1 MKNLKYIEVRQAY
14 LDFMKSKGHVEI
26 INSSLIPE
34 NDPSVLFVNSG
45 MFPLVPFLMGEVH
58 PAGKRLTNIQRS
70 VRTGD
75 IDDVGD
81 PIHCTAFEMLGNWS
95 LNDYFKEEAIE
106 QTVEF
111 FVDVLELDINKI
123 YATVFKGKDNVPQD
137 TESIEIWK
145 KVFAKYGIEAKV
157 GPHEHI
163 HLLEDNW
170 WGLAGGGPCGP
181 DTEPYYDTGKEP
193 CGANCYV
200 GCNCNKYVEIGNN
213 VLMQYLLKDGEL
225 LPLGRHNVDF
235 GGGLERI
242 VAMLQGVNSYF
253 DTDIYKPIL
262 DFVKKSAKVS
272 NIKSERI
279 VVDHIKSATWI
290 IMDGIKP
297 GRSEQ
302 AYILRRLIRRAVRH
316 AKELGIEGLITREVG
331 QICIDQFAPIYPQ
344 LKKKEEEILS
354 TLEEEEIK
362 FNRTVKEGLKEV
374 NKLIKELNGGKFTN
388 SNGESFKIYET
399 YGFPIEMLKEELL
412 SAGIEIDEEALIENH
427 NKKMLEHQE
436 KSRTASS
443 GLFKGGLADTS
454 EMSTKYHTATHLLNA
469 ALRKIVGEHIYQ
481 KGSNITPERMRFDF
495 PNESKL
501 TDEQLKAV
509 EDLINEKIQAGLEV
523 SWTEM
528 DKDTALKLVPF
539 AAFEGKYGDI
549 VKVYSVG
556 DPANPFSRE
565 LCNGP
570 HVTNTNVLGHFKI
583 VKQENLG
590 AGVKRI
596 KAVLE

>member
-1 MKNLKYIEVRQAY
+1 
-14 LDFMKSKGHVEI
+14 
-26 INSSLIPE
+26 
-34 NDPSVLFVNSG
+34 
-45 MFPLVPFLMGEVH
+45 MFPLVPFLLGEAH
-58 PAGKRLTNIQRS
+58 PSGNKLVNIQRS

-81 PIHCTAFEMLGNWS
+81 DIHCTAFEMLGNWS
-95 LNDYFKEEAIE
+95 LNDYFKEQAIE

-111 FVDVLELDINKI
+111 FVDVLELDVNKI
-123 YATVFKGKDNVPQD
+123 YATVFKGTDKVPAD

-145 KVFAKYGIEAKV
+145 KVFAKYGVEAKV

-163 HLLEDNW
+163 HMLEDNW
-170 WGLAGGGPCGP
+170 WGLAEGGPCGP

-193 CGANCYV
+193 CGPNCYV
-200 GCNCNKYVEIGNN
+200 GCRCNKYVEIGNN

-225 LPLGRHNVDF
+225 LPLGIHNVDF

-242 VAMLQGVNSYF
+242 VTMLQGVPSYF

-262 DFVKKSAKVS
+262 DFVKSKSQKS
-272 NIKSERI
+272 IIKSERI
-279 VVDHIKSATWI
+279 IVDHIKSATWI
-290 IMDGIKP
+290 IMDGVKP

-316 AKELGIEGLITREVG
+316 AKELGIEGEITREVG
-331 QICIDQFAPIYPQ
+331 QICINQFAEIYPE

-354 TLEEEEIK
+354 TLAEEEVK
-362 FNRTVKEGLKEV
+362 FNRTLKDGLKEV
-374 NKLIKELNGGKFTN
+374 TKLISELKGEKFTN

-399 YGFPIEMLKEELL
+399 YGFPIEMLREELL
-412 SAGIEIDEEALIENH
+412 VAGIEVDEGELIANH
-427 NKKMLEHQE
+427 NRKMEEHQE
-436 KSRTASS
+436 KSRSAST

-495 PNESKL
+495 PNEAKL
-501 TDEQLKAV
+501 TDDQLKAV
-509 EDLINEKIQAGLEV
+509 EELINQKIEEGLEV
-523 SWTEM
+523 TWVEM
-528 DKDTALKLVPF
+528 DRDTALKLVPF
-539 AAFEGKYGDI
+539 AAFEGKYGNV

-556 DPANPFSRE
+556 DPKDPFSRE

-570 HVTNTNVLGHFKI
+570 HVTNTKDIGKFKI

-596 KAVLE
+596 KAILE